1 MMGYPSQRLFEEVAH
16 IAFHFHWPYQ
26 EIMALDHR
34 ERLRWVAEISR
45 LNTRL
50 NDQASRRR

>member
-16 IAFHFHWPYQ
+16 IAYHFHWPYQ

-45 LNTRL
+45 INTRL
-50 NDQASRRR
+50 NEQASRRR